1 MLTAAAMLAYQVGGK
16 ATRDALFLSTH
27 SVATLPAAVAGAAVV
42 SVVVVLVVSRWMS
55 AWGPARLVPA
65 ILFTSAGLLLAEWLV
80 SARFA
85 ALAATMVYLH
95 FNALGALLISG
106 FWSVV
111 GERFDPRTAKQ
122 HVGRIGAAGTLGGL
136 AGGIIAERMGATVAL
151 TAMLPVLAVLHL
163 AAAVMIRGISGG
175 RTVSG
180 RGEEPSNR
188 MTLPEAP
195 AAGIAVLIRSRYLR
209 NLLGLVLLTT
219 IAEGLLDFVF
229 KVRAV
234 DTYGRGGELMRVFA
248 AFYTAVQVLTFLVQ
262 ASLTRRAL
270 QSLGL
275 ARTVAALPATAG
287 VAATGMLVSPAFAMT
302 ALARAAEAILHNS
315 LYRSGYELLF
325 TPLPRDE
332 KRATKPLVDVGCARV
347 GDALGAAVVQGALV
361 LVPLAALSVLTV
373 SSIVISAAAVLIALH
388 LHQAYLRALEKSL
401 LARAVQIEL
410 PDVEDSTTRTA
421 FLSTMGVLGPA
432 DSVSSSQPPVPSQP
446 ARSATQRTAAI
457 DPELRRIADLRS
469 GDARRTRA
477 ALKGPLSRE
486 LIGYVIPLLAWDD
499 VAGEALRVLR
509 EAVSGGVGQLV
520 DALLDPEQEFAV
532 RRRIPDVLSAS
543 DSPRAAD
550 GLIRALED
558 SRFEVRYRAGRALA
572 RLRERATLTLTEE
585 AVFRAVV
592 REANVG
598 KAVWESQRLLDT
610 AEEGSPFVDD
620 FLRSRANRSL
630 EHVFTLLS
638 LVFPGQPLSIAFR
651 GLQTDDLMLRG
662 TALEYLESLLPAAVR
677 ERLWPLL
684 EDRPASDRP
693 ARPRAEVL
701 ADLMRSHQS
710 IALNLEKLRRQG
722 LAGDPPKG

>member
-27 SVATLPAAVAGAAVV
+27 DVAMLPAAVAGAAVL
-42 SVVVVLVVSRWMS
+42 SVVLVLIVSRWMS
-55 AWGPARLVPA
+55 KWGPARLVPA
-65 ILFTSAGLLLAEWLV
+65 ILFASAGLLLVEWLA
-80 SARFA
+80 SARFV
-85 ALAATMVYLH
+85 ALAATAVYLH

-136 AGGIIAERMGATVAL
+136 AGGIIAERVGATFAVA
-151 TAMLPVLAVLHL
+151 AMLPVLAALHL
-163 AAAVMIRGISGG
+163 VAGVMVRGISHG

-180 RGEEPSNR
+180 RSEESSNR

-229 KVRAV
+229 KARAV
-234 DTYGRGGELMRVFA
+234 SAYDGGGQLMRMFA

-262 ASLTRRAL
+262 ATLTRRAL

-302 ALARAAEAILHNS
+302 GFARAAEAILHNS
-315 LYRSGYELLF
+315 LYRSGYELWF

-332 KRATKPLVDVGCARV
+332 KRAAKPLVDVGCARV

-361 LVPLAALSVLTV
+361 FVPVAALSVLTV
-373 SSIVISAAAVLIALH
+373 ASIVISAAAVLIALH

-421 FLSTMGVLGPA
+421 FLSTIGVLAGAPPA
-432 DSVSSSQPPVPSQP
+432 ESPVPPSAARP
-446 ARSATQRTAAI
+446 ATRRAAALA
-457 DPELRRIADLRS
+457 PELQRIADLRS

-477 ALKGPLSRE
+477 ALKGTLSRE
-486 LIGYVIPLLAWDD
+486 LIGYVIPLLAWDE

-509 EAVSGGVGQLV
+509 EAAAGGVGQLV

-550 GLIRALED
+550 GLVRALED
-558 SRFEVRYRAGRALA
+558 SRFEVRYRSGRALA
-572 RLRERATLTLTEE
+572 RLRERANLTLTEE

-651 GLQTDDLMLRG
+651 GLQTDDVLLRG

-684 EDRPASDRP
+684 EDRPAGDRP

-710 IALNLEKLRRQG
+710 IALNLEKLRRQ
-722 LAGDPPKG
+722 AQPGDPPEG